1 MSGSGS
7 TGRRQFLHGALAASA
22 GLLLSRG
29 SSGAFAQAPSGT
41 TARAAE
47 ARLDILLDEPIGRIS
62 SDLYGHFVEHLGG
75 VVYDGIWVGEQSK
88 IPNIGGIR
96 KALVDKL
103 KPLKPG
109 VIRWPGGCFA
119 DSYDWRDG
127 IGPPANRPRRTD
139 FWVDTASTRGAKP
152 ELRTGPQDFDPNRFG
167 LHEFMALCRET
178 GAAPYLAA
186 NLRSATAKDFYQ
198 WVEYCNAP
206 AGLTTLSDQRAAN
219 GSREPFDVRYWG
231 VGNESWGCG
240 GNFTPEEYAT
250 EYRRFIAWVP
260 RYGKQ
265 LSYIAAGPSSDDVA
279 WTTKFFT
286 KLTERDKGLL
296 NRVYGWGLHHYSAS
310 GGLGSENSIDFTT
323 DQWYKLLASAD
334 QMESLITTHWAAM
347 GAIDTTHK
355 VKLAVDEWGAWHA
368 RAADMPASYLWAYP
382 GALRDALVSGLTL
395 DTFNRHADKVVMGN
409 VAQLVNTI
417 HSLFLAHEDK
427 FIVTPNYHVFEMY
440 SAHYNGT
447 SLRTVSV
454 APRFELPKPAPS
466 SSGGGAAAAGAGAA
480 SGAVD
485 AKPQTLWSLNG
496 SASLHDKTLI
506 VTVVNPH
513 ATQPRVCE
521 IAPRGARVKSGRARV
536 LTSSDLKAHNS
547 FTNPDALSPRDAD
560 VAVGTGPGPLVYTF
574 APASVTR
581 LTLEL
586 A

>member
-1 MSGSGS
+1 MSES
-7 TGRRQFLHGALAASA
+7 TKGRRQFLQGALAASA

-29 SSGAFAQAPSGT
+29 AAGASGAFAQAPTG
-41 TARAAE
+41 AAAKAVD

-62 SDLYGHFVEHLGG
+62 PDFYSHFVEHLGG

-88 IPNIGGIR
+88 IPHVGGIR
-96 KALVDKL
+96 KALLDKL
-103 KPLKPG
+103 RPLKPG

-127 IGPPANRPRRTD
+127 IGPPASRPRRTD
-139 FWVDTASTRGAKP
+139 FWVDTPTNRGAKWA
-152 ELRTGPQDFDPNRFG
+152 LRTGPQDFDTNRFG
-167 LHEFMALCRET
+167 LHEFMSLCREV
-178 GAAPYLAA
+178 GSSPYVAA
-186 NLRSATAKDFYQ
+186 NLRSASPKDFYQ

-206 AGLTTLSDQRAAN
+206 AGLTTLSDQRASN
-219 GSREPFDVRYWG
+219 GSKDPFNVRFWG
-231 VGNESWGCG
+231 VGNEAWGCG

-250 EYRRFIAWVP
+250 EYRRYIAWVP
-260 RYGKQ
+260 RYGKE
-265 LSYIAAGPSSDDVA
+265 LSYIATGPSSDDIA

-286 KLTERDKGLL
+286 KLTERSRGMLDRL
-296 NRVYGWGLHHYSAS
+296 YGWGLHHYSS
-310 GGLGSENSIDFTT
+310 TGPLGGENSIDFTT
-323 DQWYKLLASAD
+323 EQWYALLASAD
-334 QMESLITTHWAAM
+334 RMEGLITSHWAAM

-368 RAADMPASYLWAYP
+368 RSADMPESYLWAYP
-382 GALRDALVSGLTL
+382 GALRDALVAGLTL
-395 DTFNRHADKVVMGN
+395 DTFNRHADKIVMAN

-417 HSLFLAHEDK
+417 HSLFLAYEDK

-440 SAHYNGT
+440 AAHYDGM
-447 SLRTVSV
+447 SVRTVSV
-454 APRFELPKPAPS
+454 APRFELPKLPAPPA
-466 SSGGGAAAAGAGAA
+466 GGAAPAAA
-480 SGAVD
+480 D

-496 SASLHDKTLI
+496 SASLKDKTLV

-521 IAPRGARVKSGRARV
+521 VVPRGARVKAGRARV
-536 LTSSDLKAHNS
+536 LSSTDLKAHNS
-547 FTNPDALSPRDAD
+547 FANPEGLTPRDAD
-560 VAVGTGPGPLVYTF
+560 VTVGTGTGPLVYTF

>member
-1 MSGSGS
+1 MSGS
-7 TGRRQFLHGALAASA
+7 TGRRQFLQGALTASA

-29 SSGAFAQAPSGT
+29 SSGAFAQAPSGA

-88 IPNIGGIR
+88 IPHIGGIR

-127 IGPPANRPRRTD
+127 IGSPANRPRRTD
-139 FWVDTASTRGAKP
+139 FWVDTPSTRGAKL

-167 LHEFMALCRET
+167 LHEFMSLCRET

-310 GGLGSENSIDFTT
+310 GPLGGENSIDFTT
-323 DQWYKLLASAD
+323 EQWYKLLASAD

-447 SLRTVSV
+447 SLRTVSL
-454 APRFELPKPAPS
+454 APRFELPRPAPTAS
-466 SSGGGAAAAGAGAA
+466 SSQADAGAKPPE
-480 SGAVD
+480 
-485 AKPQTLWSLNG
+485 KPQTLWALNG
-496 SASLHDKTLI
+496 SASLHDKTLV

-513 ATQPRVCE
+513 ATQSRACE
-521 IAPRGARVKSGRARV
+521 IAPRGARIKSGRARV
-536 LTSSDLKAHNS
+536 LTSPDLKAHNS
-547 FTNPDALSPRDAD
+547 FTQPDALSPRDAD
-560 VAVGTGPGPLVYTF
+560 VTVPAGAGPVIYTF

-581 LTLEL
+581 LTFEL
-586 A
+586 I

>member
-1 MSGSGS
+1 MSGW
-7 TGRRQFLHGALAASA
+7 TGRRQFLQGALAASA

-29 SSGAFAQAPSGT
+29 SSGAFAQAPSG
-41 TARAAE
+41 AA
-47 ARLDILLDEPIGRIS
+47 AKTVDGRLDILLDEPIGRIS
-62 SDLYGHFVEHLGG
+62 SELYGHFVEHLGG
-75 VVYDGIWVGEQSK
+75 VVYDGIWVGEDSK
-88 IPNIGGIR
+88 IPNVGGIR
-96 KALVDKL
+96 KALLDKL

-127 IGPPANRPRRTD
+127 IGPPASRPRRTD
-139 FWVDTASTRGAKP
+139 FWVDTASTRGQKP
-152 ELRTGPQDFDPNRFG
+152 TLRTGPQDFDPNRFG

-240 GNFTPEEYAT
+240 GNFTPEDYAT
-250 EYRRFIAWVP
+250 EYRRYIAWVP

-286 KLTERDKGLL
+286 KLVERDKGLL
-296 NRVYGWGLHHYSAS
+296 NRVYGWGLHHYSS
-310 GGLGSENSIDFTT
+310 TGPLGGESSIDFTPE
-323 DQWYKLLASAD
+323 QWYALLASAD

-347 GAIDTTHK
+347 GAIDTAHR

-368 RAADMPASYLWAYP
+368 RAADMPESYLWAYP

-427 FIVTPNYHVFEMY
+427 FIVTPNYHVFDMY
-440 SAHYNGT
+440 AAHYNGT
-447 SLRTVSV
+447 SVRIVSV
-454 APRFELPKPAPS
+454 APRFELPRPAATPVASPS
-466 SSGGGAAAAGAGAA
+466 APADAAAKPPE
-480 SGAVD
+480 
-485 AKPQTLWSLNG
+485 KPQTMWALNG
-496 SASLHDKTLI
+496 SASLHDKTLV
-506 VTVVNPH
+506 VTIVNPH
-513 ATQPRVCE
+513 ATQPRACE
-521 IAPRGARVKSGRARV
+521 IVPRGARMKSGRARV
-536 LTSSDLKAHNS
+536 LTSTDLKAHNS
-547 FTNPDALSPRDAD
+547 FKQPDALTPSDAD
-560 VAVGTGPGPLVYTF
+560 VTVPTAAGPLVYTF

-581 LTLEL
+581 LTFEL
-586 A
+586 I